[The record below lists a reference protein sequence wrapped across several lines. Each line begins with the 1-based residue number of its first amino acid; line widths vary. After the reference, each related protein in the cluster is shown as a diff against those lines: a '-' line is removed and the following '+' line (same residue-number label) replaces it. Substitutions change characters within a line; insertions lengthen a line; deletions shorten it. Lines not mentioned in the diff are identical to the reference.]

1 MKQDFSENKSVNRQE
16 LFTENKDIQIKTT
29 SILAFPNYPK
39 ANGFKSLNNEMKNK
53 DNPSILLK
61 VMINEWS
68 RKPINMTRIE
78 FFYHIIAIFIE
89 NGVSVFYCTEH
100 QPPCKPRVDCKI
112 FEKNAHVLKQFIE
125 KVNRYKQTFIGVEL
139 LVALENFI
147 YFQPKYRPAISD
159 ILDILYCKGVT
170 EAAAFGE
177 WSEIDIESREQKKQ
191 LVREIKT
198 SGFSLIKRS
207 SSL

>member
-1 MKQDFSENKSVNRQE
+1 MEQDFSENKSVNRQE
-16 LFTENKDIQIKTT
+16 LLTENKDIQIKTN
-29 SILAFPNYPK
+29 SILDFPNYPK
-39 ANGFKSLNNEMKNK
+39 ANGFKSLNKEMKNK

-61 VMINEWS
+61 VMLKEWS
-68 RKPINMTRIE
+68 RKPNNMTRME
-78 FFYHIIAIFIE
+78 FFYHIISIFIE
-89 NGVSVFYCTEH
+89 NGVSVIYCTGH
-100 QPPCKPRVDCKI
+100 QPPCKPTVNCKV
-112 FEKNAHVLKQFIE
+112 FEQNAHVLKQFIE
-125 KVNRYKQTFIGVEL
+125 SINKYKQLFIGVEL

-159 ILDILYCKGVT
+159 ILDILYSKGVA

-191 LVREIKT
+191 LVRDIKT
-198 SGFSLIKRS
+198 AGFSLIKRS

>member
-1 MKQDFSENKSVNRQE
+1 LKEGFSENKSVNRQE
-16 LFTENKDIQIKTT
+16 LVTENKDIQIKTN
-29 SILAFPNYPK
+29 SVLDFPNYPK
-39 ANGFKSLNNEMKNK
+39 ADGFKSLNNKIKNK

-61 VMINEWS
+61 VMLSEWT
-68 RKPINMTRIE
+68 RKPNNMTRME
-78 FFYHIIAIFIE
+78 FFYHVIAIFIE
-89 NGVSVFYCTEH
+89 NGVFVNYCTEH
-100 QPPCKPRVDCKI
+100 QPPCRPRVDCKK
-112 FEKNAHVLKQFIE
+112 FEQNASVLKQFIE
-125 KVNRYKQTFIGVEL
+125 SINRYKQLFIGVEL

-159 ILDILYCKGVT
+159 ILDILYRKGVT

-198 SGFSLIKRS
+198 AGFSLIKRS